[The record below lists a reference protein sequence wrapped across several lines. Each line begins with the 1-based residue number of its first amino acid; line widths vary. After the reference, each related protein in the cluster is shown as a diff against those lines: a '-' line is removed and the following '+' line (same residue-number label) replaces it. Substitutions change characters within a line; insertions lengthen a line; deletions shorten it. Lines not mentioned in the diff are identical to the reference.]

1 MNKTNEIALRR
12 RNLVIME
19 DKSFMNVPFPYDTYM
34 IHTPS
39 VNALDANLRQLG
51 YCLSENL
58 YEKLCNSDITVIQQ
72 TGTDLLRQI
81 KELVGADLDYKPL
94 YPNFPN
100 RVMTME
106 ESQLYTNALIHY
118 FKRDLHHAGFNV
130 PETESSIEYRLP
142 MPKGNTKM
150 TILDAGS
157 KEDVNNIV
165 SDLLKSN
172 ISYSKQDKKDIES
185 LIHENKEWKNLLPEK
200 MENKENIAMISCA
213 VLKNPEQT
221 TAENLKD
228 MDALNKY
235 IHSATDVMR
244 IYAGLSDGDISLS
257 EKVHFTAQPR
267 SIRRYLLQ
275 KIDEDKNAY
284 AQMSMRPE
292 EFKKMFQYL
301 HVDEFRYKN
310 NELRYPHASEYINKI
325 RENEK
330 AASPTHRLNVAIKN
344 QDIEDIISFA
354 SDEPGIFIRRL
365 DEIIRK
371 SEEKDYKKIKQA
383 FSDIAFKIPTKT
395 LLTLRERFIHRTED
409 KDYNLY
415 FPKGQTAKAYV
426 SKAPEKLDM
435 SVCAGIIEVCNNVLI
450 SRFMDKGYLGKVYI
464 DKNLAGYKAPM
475 TLRNLSQESKVITRG
490 SRIPLEENKKILR
503 SFIWWKDDVDID
515 LSAVI
520 MNGNLQEIGHIS
532 YTNLRDSFGVHSGDV
547 TYQRA
552 NGHEGEC
559 EFIDID
565 EQKVGKLGGRYI
577 AFQVNNFSGIDFCK
591 SGCKF
596 GYMEREKMMSPA
608 DSKDLE
614 KQNRIYPNTGEI
626 FEPLTVKNLMSITAQ
641 SKSVIPFVYDV
652 VNREIIWADIAIG
665 GIRPIHS
672 TEYTQTAGAIAVRAC
687 LDNEAPSMLDL
698 LNLHVAARGERV
710 FDPREADEIFSL
722 DKGSTPYEVE
732 KIIARFIADGKDEYC
747 YEALKEKAKELPN
760 CLPQKEKSNS
770 CKDVENV
777 IITDSKDNCYLVE
790 RRKAEYFIY
799 EYPSMNEI
807 SFGQAFS
814 ISLKNDDSLFEDI
827 NKALQELKKSSRNEE
842 HQTPEKERLH
852 VKEAER

>member
-1 MNKTNEIALRR
+1 MNKTNKIALRR
-12 RNLVIME
+12 RNLVVLE
-19 DKSFMNVPFPYDTYM
+19 KEPFMNAPHDTYM
-34 IHTPS
+34 VHAQII
-39 VNALDANLRQLG
+39 NALDANLRQLG

-58 YEKLCNSDITVIQQ
+58 YGKLCNSDIAAIQQ
-72 TGTDLLRQI
+72 TGTDLLRQV
-81 KELVGADLDYKPL
+81 KELVGADLDYQPL

-100 RVMTME
+100 QVMTTK
-106 ESQLYTNALIHY
+106 ESQLYTNALVHY
-118 FKRDLHHAGFNV
+118 FKRDLHHAGFDV
-130 PETESSIEYRLP
+130 PEIESPAEYRLP
-142 MPKGNTKM
+142 MPKNNIKM
-150 TILDAGS
+150 TALDAGN
-157 KEDVNNIV
+157 KEDINNILR
-165 SDLLKSN
+165 DLLSSN
-172 ISYSKQDKKDIES
+172 ISYSKQDKEDVES
-185 LIHENKEWKNLLPEK
+185 LIYENKEWKNLLPEK
-200 MENKENIAMISCA
+200 MENKENIATISCA
-213 VLKNPEQT
+213 ILKNPEQT
-221 TAENLKD
+221 TIENLKD

-235 IHSATDVMR
+235 IRSATDVMR

-267 SIRRYLLQ
+267 NIRRYLLQ

-310 NELRYPHASEYINKI
+310 NELRYPHASECINKI

-330 AASPTHRLNVAIKN
+330 EASPTHRLNVAIKN
-344 QDIEDIISFA
+344 QNIDDIISFA
-354 SDEPGIFIRRL
+354 SDEPGIFVRRL

-371 SEEKDYKKIKQA
+371 SEEKDYEKIKQT
-383 FSDIAFKIPTKT
+383 FSDIASKIPTKM
-395 LLTLRERFIHRTED
+395 LLTLREHFIHRSED

-450 SRFMDKGYLGKVYI
+450 SRFKDKGYLGKVYI
-464 DKNLAGYKAPM
+464 DKNLAGYKIPM

-520 MNGNLQEIGHIS
+520 MNENLQEIGHIS
-532 YTNLRDSFGVHSGDV
+532 YTNLRDTFGLHSGDI

-565 EQKVGKLGGRYI
+565 EQKVGKLGGRYV
-577 AFQVNNFSGIDFCK
+577 AFQINNFSGIDFYK

-596 GYMEREKMMSPA
+596 GYMEREKMMLPI
-608 DSKDLE
+608 DSKSILLE
-614 KQNRIYPNTGEI
+614 KQNRMYPNTGEI

-652 VNREIIWADIAIG
+652 INREIIWADIAIG

-687 LDNEAPSMLDL
+687 LDNETPSMLDL
-698 LNLHVAARGERV
+698 LNLHVAARGKRV
-710 FDPREADEIFSL
+710 FDPKEADEIFSL

-747 YEALKEKAKELPN
+747 YEALKEKAQELPN
-760 CLPQKEKSNS
+760 CLPQKEKSDS
-770 CKDVENV
+770 CKDVENIMV
-777 IITDSKDNCYLVE
+777 TDSEDNCYLVE
-790 RRKAEYFIY
+790 RRKGEYFIC

-814 ISLKNDDSLFEDI
+814 ISLKNNDNLFEDI
-827 NKALQELKKSSRNEE
+827 NKAIQELKKSSYNEE

-852 VKEAER
+852 VKEVER